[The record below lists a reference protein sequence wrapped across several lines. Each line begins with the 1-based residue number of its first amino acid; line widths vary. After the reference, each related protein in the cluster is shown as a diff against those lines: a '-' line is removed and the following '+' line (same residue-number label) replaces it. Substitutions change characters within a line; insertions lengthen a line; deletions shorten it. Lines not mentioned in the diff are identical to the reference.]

1 MPNKTEE
8 CSAYNIIVDNLLKK
22 SDDRLKENKDALAM
36 AATLELNKYKTLRLT
51 DKQRLYCDLL
61 RIKEQTIKR
70 NEYYQLN
77 NHLVL
82 SENEKAKLAE
92 IYREVATRYSEIFCQ
107 LWEETREN
115 IEDIEILSDCLY
127 AVNKLLPDG
136 QKIRPQF
143 SNVIFTTKGLCSAS
157 GNFSYCDMTNVT
169 FIGIEFCKWDS
180 TQLEGAD
187 FRNCIFGT
195 GTCCSADE
203 FELVKH
209 IDEDSTFESL
219 LCEIDGL
226 TEDSQEA
233 ITYTNIAFIEE
244 VQASRKMKDTL
255 SRSREE
261 NKELKD
267 QLQLLQAANK
277 KLGQE
282 NEALKAQL
290 LPQDAN
296 QASSSTI
303 FSFSALN

>member
-1 MPNKTEE
+1 
-8 CSAYNIIVDNLLKK
+8 
-22 SDDRLKENKDALAM
+22 
-36 AATLELNKYKTLRLT
+36 
-51 DKQRLYCDLL
+51 
-61 RIKEQTIKR
+61 
-70 NEYYQLN
+70 
-77 NHLVL
+77 
-82 SENEKAKLAE
+82 
-92 IYREVATRYSEIFCQ
+92 
-107 LWEETREN
+107 
-115 IEDIEILSDCLY
+115 
-127 AVNKLLPDG
+127 
-136 QKIRPQF
+136 
-143 SNVIFTTKGLCSAS
+143 
-157 GNFSYCDMTNVT
+157 
-169 FIGIEFCKWDS
+169 
-180 TQLEGAD
+180 
-187 FRNCIFGT
+187 
-195 GTCCSADE
+195 
-203 FELVKH
+203 LVKH

-303 FSFSALN
+303 FSFSALNSGLFRKREHQTREEGNLSNTEDAYALCKKGKPG